1 MQYDQYTLQ
10 CSENI
15 SEQAR
20 KHFVSYNLF
29 LVPRVSL

>member
-1 MQYDQYTLQ
+1 MQHDQYTLQ

-29 LVPRVSL
+29 SVPHISL